1 VAELLQ
7 LPATLN
13 AGEYTLAVALVD
25 PTGERRPFHLAI
37 DVPQNGDRYPISRLK
52 ID

>member
-1 VAELLQ
+1 VIL
-7 LPATLN
+7 TFF
-13 AGEYTLAVALVD
+13 TLAVALVD

-37 DVPQNGDRYPISRLK
+37 DVPQDGDRYPVSRIE